1 MAGMRK
7 NGLIEALVRGF
18 SSRKPIRTGSLIT
31 SLYGDMVAPR
41 GGTVWLG
48 SLLPLLQDFGIND
61 SQARTAMSRLVEDN
75 WLQANRVGR
84 KSYYSLTETGRAR
97 FDEATRRIYSG
108 PPHDWSGDFCLVI
121 TPGGASPE
129 RDRVRKE
136 LGWIGFGSLS
146 PGAFIH
152 PDPDEEVLN
161 SVLSRLA
168 PKDRRP
174 IVIRGASQSPNGA
187 EVLRHLV
194 DDCWALDK
202 LAADYDQFTVRFEPL
217 RQDLRSGIPLQN
229 WECALARVML
239 IHEYRRVILRDP
251 LLPPQLLPSNWSGTQ
266 ARELALDIY
275 ERIAEPSEAWI
286 SVNFERE
293 DGELPPP
300 NPAFWQRFGGL
311 PQRLVKASDVIFK

>member
-1 MAGMRK
+1 MADKGK
-7 NGLIEALVRGF
+7 NRLIEALVRGF

-31 SLYGDMVAPR
+31 SIYGDMVVPR

-61 SQARTAMSRLVEDN
+61 SQARTAMSRLVEND
-75 WLQANRVGR
+75 WLQAHRVGR
-84 KSYYSLTETGRAR
+84 KSYYTLTGTGRTR

-121 TPGGASPE
+121 APGGASPE
-129 RDRVRKE
+129 RGQVRKE

-146 PGAFIH
+146 PRAFIH

-168 PKDRRP
+168 AEDRRP

-187 EVLRHLV
+187 ETLRNLV

-202 LAADYDQFTVRFEPL
+202 LAADYDQFTIRFEPL
-217 RQDLRSGIPLQN
+217 RQDLRSRSTLQD
-229 WECALARVML
+229 WECVLARIML
-239 IHEYRRVILRDP
+239 IHEYRRVNLRDP
-251 LLPPQLLPSNWSGTQ
+251 LLPSQLLPSNWSGTQ
-266 ARELALDIY
+266 ARELARDIY
-275 ERIAEPSEAWI
+275 GRIAGSSEAWI
-286 SVNFERE
+286 SENFERE
-293 DGELPPP
+293 DGEFPPP
-300 NPAFWQRFGGL
+300 NPGFWQRFGGL
-311 PQRLVKASDVIFK
+311 PVSSEGNL